1 MLYNLLNNTQIGQH
15 CAIPADEGLADIAF
29 ENGWR
34 ILVPALP
41 EKFLAPTITK
51 REAWEWD
58 MYLYDLANSDLAE
71 PTICGEI
78 PLLVDDSRFSQFV
91 EDCGDEVDEED
102 EILELDDPTDDA
114 DTTVAFDYVETFH
127 HLNQQ

>member
-34 ILVPALP
+34 ILIPAIP

-51 REAWEWD
+51 RDAWEWG
-58 MYLYDLANSDLAE
+58 MYLYDLTNSDLSFSME
-71 PTICGEI
+71 TGEI
-78 PLLVDDSRFSQFV
+78 PLLVDDTRFSPYV
-91 EDCGDEVDEED
+91 EDVADED
-102 EILELDDPTDDA
+102 EDEFDEDVMFESEQIE
-114 DTTVAFDYVETFH
+114 DTEEC
-127 HLNQQ
+127 